1 MGHCPG
7 WKHWLAT
14 HTQGLLQMCNANLM
28 VMTRLMALMILQM
41 TQLLLRCN
49 GVHHSIRS
57 PAKAEKP

>member
-1 MGHCPG
+1 
-7 WKHWLAT
+7 
-14 HTQGLLQMCNANLM
+14 MCNANLM